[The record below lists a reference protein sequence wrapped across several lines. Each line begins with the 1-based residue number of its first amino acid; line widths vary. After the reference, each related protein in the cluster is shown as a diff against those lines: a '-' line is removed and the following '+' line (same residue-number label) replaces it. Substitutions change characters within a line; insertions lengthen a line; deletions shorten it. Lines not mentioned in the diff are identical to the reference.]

1 MITTQ
6 TNSILQKAKKYL
18 AHLEG
23 KKVAMLISGGVD
35 SSVAL
40 ALLKEVGAE
49 VDAYYLKIWLEDE
62 IRFLGGDCPWEEDV
76 KFVEKVCQR
85 LDVKYEILPLQKEYF
100 DKVVSYTINEVKSG
114 RTPNPDVMCNSK
126 IKFGSF
132 LDKVQNEN
140 YDYIA
145 SGHYAFKS
153 EIGVEMCLSPDEIKD
168 QTYFL
173 SYLKGEQ
180 LNNLIFPIGCFKKD
194 EVRELAEY
202 YDLVNKDRKDSQGI
216 CFLGKLKFSEF
227 VKHYLGTKPGDIVNY
242 DTNEIIGEHEGFY
255 FYTLGQRKG
264 IGLAGGPWYVVKK
277 NIEKNIVYVSN
288 EYFEE
293 DKPRN
298 EFWVEDL
305 NMFDTKSKLDE
316 TLLVKIR
323 HGEKMY
329 EIEKI
334 EEENGKFKISLKED
348 DQGIAPGQFA
358 VFYRNKTCIGSGIIS
373 EN

>member
-305 NMFDTKSKLDE
+305 NMFDTKSKLDK

>member
-40 ALLKEVGAE
+40 TLLKEVGAE

-277 NIEKNIVYVSN
+277 DIEKNIVYVSN

-305 NMFDTKSKLDE
+305 NMFDTKSKLDK

-329 EIEKI
+329 EIDKI

-358 VFYRNKTCIGSGIIS
+358 VFYRNKMCVGSGIIS

>member
-305 NMFDTKSKLDE
+305 NMFDTKSKLDK

-358 VFYRNKTCIGSGIIS
+358 VFYRNKMCVGSGIIS